1 MRDLQKSC
9 PFVFRVLLGLF
20 VLAFVFFPPAEGA
33 QTLRKDVFISGL
45 LKARGFAAPAGEKNL
60 VKAALD
66 YDLVPDGIENFAG
79 PVTRRE
85 AISWAVHSLGLP
97 FESSLLTGLPLPF
110 KDGGKLT
117 SLEKGAVAVALNM
130 KPPMLKKG
138 VSLFG
143 PDVKI
148 TPKEGESI
156 LAIVKAASRSL
167 ALSVR
172 FSPEK
177 GMTVHIDRRGAISA
191 PPKWR
196 ALVNSFE
203 SREEAEVF
211 RSLLTARNVEATVD
225 SQNYDW
231 RVRSVLSDRY
241 GPIREFLD
249 AVREEGRE
257 GVVFTSPPSWE
268 KEYTPKYW
276 AMITFDPA
284 WFALRPIFAP
294 QGLSALA
301 PLSSMAVGTAAAVNG
316 GFFTIAGKEQG
327 SPIGVLLTE
336 GMFINPPYKGRT
348 CLGWNDQNQAAFGHL
363 ECSTRVTF
371 PNGGYMEITAF
382 NREVKDSGVVLF
394 TPHFGQPTPL
404 FKTQGIE
411 LLLDG
416 NRIEEI
422 RTSGGN
428 PIPAGRRVL
437 GVYGPSAS
445 LLSSLRE
452 GDILGIDQSLNGD
465 DPYWGSMTQAIQ
477 GGPFLLRKGQIVME
491 DEKLSDSVVN
501 RRHPRTV
508 MGLTAKGQWFF
519 FVGDGRRAVHSLGF
533 TLQETAEILKKEG
546 VSYALNLDGGGS
558 SSLMVGER
566 ILNVLSD
573 GRERPISYGVGAFR
587 KGGDS

>member
-1 MRDLQKSC
+1 
-9 PFVFRVLLGLF
+9 
-20 VLAFVFFPPAEGA
+20 
-33 QTLRKDVFISGL
+33 
-45 LKARGFAAPAGEKNL
+45 
-60 VKAALD
+60 
-66 YDLVPDGIENFAG
+66 
-79 PVTRRE
+79 
-85 AISWAVHSLGLP
+85 
-97 FESSLLTGLPLPF
+97 
-110 KDGGKLT
+110 
-117 SLEKGAVAVALNM
+117 
-130 KPPMLKKG
+130 
-138 VSLFG
+138 
-143 PDVKI
+143 
-148 TPKEGESI
+148 
-156 LAIVKAASRSL
+156 
-167 ALSVR
+167 
-172 FSPEK
+172 
-177 GMTVHIDRRGAISA
+177 
-191 PPKWR
+191 
-196 ALVNSFE
+196 
-203 SREEAEVF
+203 
-211 RSLLTARNVEATVD
+211 
-225 SQNYDW
+225 
-231 RVRSVLSDRY
+231 
-241 GPIREFLD
+241 
-249 AVREEGRE
+249 
-257 GVVFTSPPSWE
+257 
-268 KEYTPKYW
+268 
-276 AMITFDPA
+276 
-284 WFALRPIFAP
+284 
-294 QGLSALA
+294 
-301 PLSSMAVGTAAAVNG
+301 MAVGTAAAVNG

-382 NREVKDSGVVLF
+382 NREVKASGVVLF
-394 TPHFGQPTPL
+394 TSHFGQPTPL

-546 VSYALNLDGGGS
+546 VSSIKKLRDS
-558 SSLMVGER
+558 SSLFQREEPESFILRQGHIHSRRNFLALMFCLMVGTAGLPHLLTRYFR
-566 ILNVLSD
+566 IQNGIALTKGMAKYHNQTAHNGSCASDNLPKGSKNVCHHVHLASLSQMV
-573 GRERPISYGVGAFR
+573 I
-587 KGGDS
+587 